1 MNTEAKQLEEEWV
14 INTANSSFKPR
25 PTLSNAANLMIKAAL
40 PSNRQRNLSHE
51 AAPFVPKRI
60 STDDPIESLAK
71 ESLPTDL
78 TDFLVTTYINEKPN
92 ANKAQKAATHEAH
105 RKSMKNGL
113 LECNNPVGLILV
125 GSVIQSIRVAKISML
140 NMAFSDSNPF
150 NIWPD
155 SPQIIY
161 PRRL

>member
-60 STDDPIESLAK
+60 S
-71 ESLPTDL
+71 LPTDL
-78 TDFLVTTYINEKPN
+78 TDFLVTTYIKEKPN

-125 GSVIQSIRVAKISML
+125 SRVIQSIRVA
-140 NMAFSDSNPF
+140 SNLDAKYGIF
-150 NIWPD
+150 
-155 SPQIIY
+155 
-161 PRRL
+161 R